1 MEKYATKTIK
11 YINNGIYSQS
21 MKIDE
26 TDKKILNALQ
36 SHADMTIAQL
46 GRKLALPLT
55 TVHNRIKKLTQGR
68 IIKKYTVILD
78 YEKLG
83 KGIAAYVLITVD
95 YTKLQERGI
104 TQSQLAVQL
113 RKNPCVEEISMITGN
128 HDILLKVRV
137 GNVTELNT
145 FVTDDLRTIE
155 GIEKTQ
161 TLLILQEIF

>member
-11 YINNGIYSQS
+11 YINNGNYFQS